1 MYNQLESKMVKLT
14 KVELADKHLIYGN
27 EFPVAYTLSSKA
39 SPDEIEDLL
48 QQEAKRGFFN
58 EILRKNGAV
67 VLRFGITD
75 PDIISKF
82 IKAIGYGSGDTPF
95 VQNGSTAQRTQI
107 TDVLTTANEGPGDLD
122 IYQHN
127 EFSRFKS
134 YPSKLFFACTE
145 YTAKGGETPIV
156 HGAEIFKDI
165 QKKDPEFIRS
175 LSTRGL
181 LFEQTW
187 NYDNSEGVNWTDKY
201 SFGRL
206 IKAGDSLEEKKEK
219 ARKISKEHIS
229 EDISWTKNNDLVV
242 KEHTEPL
249 KLYDN
254 GEKKYGVFFNSIPAY
269 YGYIAYQVKG
279 YGNDSKILYDDNQ
292 EPIPRKDLDIALES
306 SFSTEYNHKWQA
318 GDLAIID
325 NLQVS
330 HGRKPWRDGKRK
342 ILVSMWNNPHRKEF
356 PKYEA

>member
-1 MYNQLESKMVKLT
+1 MVKLT
-14 KVELADKHLIYGN
+14 KIDLPKKHLIYGN
-27 EFPVAYTLSSKA
+27 EFPVAYTLSTRA
-39 SPDEIEDLL
+39 SPVEIEDLL
-48 QQEAKRGFFN
+48 HQEAKKGFFN

-67 VLRFGITD
+67 VLRLGITD
-75 PDIISKF
+75 PDILSKF
-82 IKAIGYGSGDTPF
+82 IKAIGYGSGDVPF

-107 TDVLTTANEGPGDLD
+107 TDVLTTANEGPGELD

-156 HGAEIFKDI
+156 HGAEIFNDI
-165 QKKDPEFIRS
+165 QNKDPKFISS
-175 LSTRGL
+175 LSKRGL

-187 NYDNSEGVNWTDKY
+187 NYDSSEGVNWTDKY
-201 SFGRL
+201 AFGRL
-206 IKAGDSLEEKKEK
+206 LKGDDTLEEKKQK
-219 ARKISKEHIS
+219 AEKISREHIS
-229 EDISWTKNNDLVV
+229 DDISWTKNNNLVL

-254 GEKKYGVFFNSIPAY
+254 GERKYGVFFNSIPAY

-279 YGNDSKILYDDNQ
+279 YGNESKILYDDNE
-292 EPIPRKDLDIALES
+292 EPISRKDLDIALES
-306 SFSTEYNHKWQA
+306 SFSSEYNHEWQE

-325 NLQVS
+325 NFQVS
-330 HGRKPWRDGKRK
+330 HGRKPWKDGKRK
-342 ILVSMWNNPHRKEF
+342 ILVSMWDTKNREEF
-356 PKYEA
+356 PKYVV